1 MTPHLGEE
9 AAGDSISTVCF
20 EAKVA
25 SDVEDLQH
33 AERHKTYPT
42 PSREAS
48 APKRG
53 AVGPAWLRGRAWSAA
68 PNAGTC
74 CDGAVVCWVQVWAS
88 ALRRNNV
95 ALLHTSLWT
104 VGG

>member
-33 AERHKTYPT
+33 VGRHKTYPT
-42 PSREAS
+42 PSPEAG
-48 APKRG
+48 RG
-53 AVGPAWLRGRAWSAA
+53 GACVAAWPRL
-68 PNAGTC
+68 
-74 CDGAVVCWVQVWAS
+74 
-88 ALRRNNV
+88 
-95 ALLHTSLWT
+95 
-104 VGG
+104 VGGP